1 MLYMSTICG
10 RPTSSDMP
18 NEKFELN
25 ELPENTRL
33 HPLHGSKYVVGVFD
47 EKKEKFIGWA
57 VLEK

>member
-1 MLYMSTICG
+1 MSTICG

-25 ELPENTRL
+25 QLPENTRL